1 MIKCRKGGIMKVSE
15 SGLEKEVFSSRK
27 RRIRQAAG
35 AGCIGGAWLP
45 FTVLKQIAGDAADA
59 LE

>member
-1 MIKCRKGGIMKVSE
+1 MKVSE

-45 FTVLKQIAGDAADA
+45 FTVLKQIPGYAADA